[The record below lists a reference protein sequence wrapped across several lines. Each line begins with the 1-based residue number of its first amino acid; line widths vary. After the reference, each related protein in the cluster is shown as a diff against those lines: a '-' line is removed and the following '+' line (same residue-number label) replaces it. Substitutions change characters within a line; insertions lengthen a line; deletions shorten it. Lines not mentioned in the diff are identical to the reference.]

1 MLLFNCHQ
9 FHAIGCHI
17 RQEGAQAIG
26 RDKQVFSVK
35 ALEVCKGSGFYHDIF
50 VEIRKVEIDPA
61 DVIICCSLR
70 GGFLLELCKGH
81 CELSVFVS
89 VSFHGGCSFRCSY
102 TSTTNFFVGLS
113 FTSFLIA
120 LFSFLVVKS
129 SAYQV
134 FIIWDSLPFSTRET
148 IFATFL
154 IVTVMIFCSF
164 RLVRFL
170 NFLT

>member
-1 MLLFNCHQ
+1 M
-9 FHAIGCHI
+9 
-17 RQEGAQAIG
+17 
-26 RDKQVFSVK
+26 
-35 ALEVCKGSGFYHDIF
+35 
-50 VEIRKVEIDPA
+50 
-61 DVIICCSLR
+61 VICRSLC

-154 IVTVMIFCSF
+154 IVTVMISSSF
-164 RLVRFL
+164 GFAV
-170 NFLT
+170 FLTSCT